1 MSTLQ
6 ELYPAIQRLGK
17 SYQQNT
23 STSLKF
29 IDVYLVFIMASG
41 VFQFLYMLAVGTFPY
56 NAFLA
61 GFIST
66 VGSFVL
72 AANLRIQTNAQ
83 NSPDFKGISPERA
96 FADFAICSILLHL
109 FCVNFLG

>member
-1 MSTLQ
+1 MQDLA
-6 ELYPAIQRLGK
+6 PAIKRLAN
-17 SYQQNT
+17 SYQQTT
-23 STSLKF
+23 SISLKF
-29 IDVYLVFIMASG
+29 IDIYLVFIMGSG
-41 VFQFLYMLAVGTFPY
+41 ILQFVYMLAAGTFPY

-61 GFIST
+61 GFISS

-83 NSPDFKGISPERA
+83 NSSDFKGISPERA
-96 FADFAICSILLHL
+96 FADFAVCSILLHL

>member
-1 MSTLQ
+1 MSALQ
-6 ELYPAIQRLGK
+6 DITPALKRLAQ
-17 SYQQNT
+17 SYHQNT
-23 STSLKF
+23 TIGLKF

-41 VFQFLYMLAVGTFPY
+41 ILQFLYMLAVGTFPY

-72 AANLRIQTNAQ
+72 AGEYFHFIITLSFLFVCHIRILSIDTRTINV
-83 NSPDFKGISPERA
+83 
-96 FADFAICSILLHL
+96 ILL
-109 FCVNFLG
+109 

>member
-1 MSTLQ
+1 MSALQ
-6 ELYPAIQRLGK
+6 DITPALKRLAQ
-17 SYQQNT
+17 SYHQNT
-23 STSLKF
+23 TVGLKF

-41 VFQFLYMLAVGTFPY
+41 ILQFLYMLAVGTFPY

-72 AANLRIQTNAQ
+72 AGEYFQFYYYPFFFVCLSYPHSSIDTRTINV
-83 NSPDFKGISPERA
+83 
-96 FADFAICSILLHL
+96 ILL
-109 FCVNFLG
+109 